1 MPVCLLCSQFF
12 ANYVVIQ
19 GVSRNL
25 QHRKYCLACSPYG
38 ARNNR
43 QLHKHRSCRSCGK
56 PVGTKAW
63 HCSNACQVEYQY
75 QAWIERR
82 LAGLE
87 SGILK
92 GGATTTMIRRYLIQT
107 RGERCESCGWNE
119 RHPMT
124 GNVPI
129 ATHHLDGNSDNN
141 RPENLR
147 LLCPNEHSLTTN
159 YGNLNK
165 GKGKRRRS

>member
-12 ANYVVIQ
+12 ANYVVIE

-43 QLHKHRSCRSCGK
+43 QLHKHRSCRNCGK

-75 QAWIERR
+75 QAWIERW

-107 RGERCESCGWNE
+107 RGESCGWNE
-119 RHPMT
+119 RHPIT